1 LALRRG
7 SSTEAARTSSAG
19 AAASATGRKRR
30 DSSGSVAHI
39 AVASYSAGG
48 RPSRKAG
55 TAAVFGTTV
64 GSSIRMGFGRAAALV
79 ATLVAALAAGVVAV
93 RAVREQRGQMAGWS
107 DCRPSFVLFSV
118 KAVTLAVAA
127 NLLLIQN

>member
-1 LALRRG
+1 
-7 SSTEAARTSSAG
+7 
-19 AAASATGRKRR
+19 
-30 DSSGSVAHI
+30 
-39 AVASYSAGG
+39 
-48 RPSRKAG
+48 
-55 TAAVFGTTV
+55 
-64 GSSIRMGFGRAAALV
+64 MGFGRAAALV
-79 ATLVAALAAGVVAV
+79 ATLVAALAAVAV

>member
-7 SSTEAARTSSAG
+7 SSTEVARTSSAG

-79 ATLVAALAAGVVAV
+79 ATLVAALAAVAV

-127 NLLLIQN
+127 NLPLIQN